1 MGVSRLVTGLVYILV
16 TKYFLLSSLCVY
28 AVTATLQAAVIFTL
42 ISKPSECMYNANP
55 LFQPGNCIN
64 GLWLADPVT
73 LLSPLPVENIITLV
87 GIFTLVVKTLL
98 HLQEFLHLWE
108 NITTLLVEY
117 FKFSDAC
124 LAGLTCSGILG
135 WVLYN

>member
-16 TKYFLLSSLCVY
+16 TKYFLLSSMCVY

-87 GIFTLVVKTLL
+87 GIFTLVVRRYYTCRNSYTCGKTLL
-98 HLQEFLHLWE
+98 HFWL
-108 NITTLLVEY
+108 NISN
-117 FKFSDAC
+117 FQMR
-124 LAGLTCSGILG
+124 
-135 WVLYN
+135 VLRV